1 MPFQRGIAKRAYCL
15 DHCCPSSDPFA
26 VYHLVIAALSVYAY
40 FAGMVYIR
48 SFIFNSLFY
57 LMTGLVVV
65 LLLPLL
71 LLPSIVVRIVAR
83 CWGWMTAKLLLI
95 AGVKHRIHGAMMLDR
110 QVIYAA
116 KHQSAWETIVLVGFL
131 RMPVTVMKRELLF
144 LPLVGLF
151 FYRAGCIAVDRAAG
165 MRALREL
172 RKSAVLHWQRGRSL
186 LIFPQGTRVEP
197 GANHGYEV
205 GVFALYDA
213 TGLPVV
219 PVALNS
225 GHVWPRNSWTKKPG
239 IVDVRFLPPIAP
251 GLSRK
256 VFMAELE
263 KRIEAGMA
271 AIDTLHED

>member
-1 MPFQRGIAKRAYCL
+1 
-15 DHCCPSSDPFA
+15 
-26 VYHLVIAALSVYAY
+26 
-40 FAGMVYIR
+40 
-48 SFIFNSLFY
+48 
-57 LMTGLVVV
+57 MTTLVVV
-65 LLLPLL
+65 FLLPLL
-71 LLPSIVVRIVAR
+71 LLPSIVVRFVAR
-83 CWGWMTAKLLLI
+83 CWGWVTAKLLLI
-95 AGVKHRIHGAMMLDR
+95 VGVRHRVHGDMVLDK
-110 QVIYAA
+110 QVIYAS

-151 FYRAGCIAVDRAAG
+151 FLRAGCIAVNRAGG

-172 RKSAVLHWQRGRSL
+172 RKAAVLHWRRGRSL

-197 GANHGYEV
+197 GVSHGYEV

-225 GHVWPRNSWTKKPG
+225 GYVWPRNVWTKRPG
-239 IVDVRFLPPIAP
+239 VVDVQFLPPIAP

-263 KRIEAGMA
+263 KRIEAGMT
-271 AIDTLHED
+271 AIDTPNKQ

>member
-1 MPFQRGIAKRAYCL
+1 M
-15 DHCCPSSDPFA
+15 
-26 VYHLVIAALSVYAY
+26 IAALCVYAY
-40 FAGMVYIR
+40 FLEMVYLR
-48 SFIFNSLFY
+48 SLIFNSLFY
-57 LMTGLVVV
+57 LMTALVV
-65 LLLPLL
+65 LLFLPLL

-95 AGVKHRIHGAMMLDR
+95 VGIKHRIHGDMMLDR

-144 LPLVGLF
+144 LPLIGLF
-151 FYRAGCIAVDRAAG
+151 FFRAGCIAVNRAGG

-172 RKSAVLHWQRGRSL
+172 RESAVLHWQRGRSL

-197 GANHGYEV
+197 GISHSYEV
-205 GVFALYDA
+205 GIFALYDS

-225 GHVWPRNSWTKKPG
+225 GYVWPRNSWTKQPG

-271 AIDTLHED
+271 SIKTLNVK

>member
-1 MPFQRGIAKRAYCL
+1 M
-15 DHCCPSSDPFA
+15 
-26 VYHLVIAALSVYAY
+26 IAALSVCAY
-40 FAGMVYIR
+40 FAGMVYLR

-57 LMTGLVVV
+57 LMTALVVV

-71 LLPSIVVRIVAR
+71 LLPSIVVRFVAR
-83 CWGWMTAKLLLI
+83 CWGWLTARLLLI
-95 AGVKHRIHGAMMLDR
+95 AGVRHRIQGDMALDQ

-116 KHQSAWETIVLVGFL
+116 KHQSAWETIVLVGAL

-144 LPLVGLF
+144 LPLIGLF
-151 FYRAGCIAVDRAAG
+151 FLRAGCIAVDRAGGMGTAG
-165 MRALREL
+165 IAQGGGSAL
-172 RKSAVLHWQRGRSL
+172 AHGRSL

-197 GANHGYEV
+197 GASHGYEV

-225 GHVWPRNSWTKKPG
+225 GRVWPRNSWTKRPG
-239 IVDVRFLPPIAP
+239 IVGVRFLPPIAP

-256 VFMAELE
+256 AFMAELE
-263 KRIEAGMA
+263 RQIEAGMA
-271 AIDTLHED
+271 AIEPPH

>member
-1 MPFQRGIAKRAYCL
+1 M
-15 DHCCPSSDPFA
+15 
-26 VYHLVIAALSVYAY
+26 IAALSICAY
-40 FAGMVYIR
+40 FADMVYLR
-48 SFIFNSLFY
+48 SFIFNSLFH
-57 LMTGLVVV
+57 LMTAMIVV

-71 LLPSIVVRIVAR
+71 LLPSVVVRIVAR

-95 AGVKHRIHGAMMLDR
+95 AGVRHRIWGDMALDQ

-116 KHQSAWETIVLVGFL
+116 KHQSAWETIVLVGCL

-144 LPLVGLF
+144 LPLIGLF
-151 FYRAGCIAVDRAAG
+151 FLRAGCIAVDRAGG

-172 RKSAVLHWQRGRSL
+172 RKAAVRHWRHGRSL

-197 GANHGYEV
+197 GISHGYEV

-225 GHVWPRNSWTKKPG
+225 GHVWPRNSWTKRPG
-239 IVDVRFLPPIAP
+239 IVDVQFLSPIAP

-256 VFMAELE
+256 AFMAKLE
-263 KRIEAGMA
+263 KQIEAGMA
-271 AIDTLHED
+271 AIDSPYKQQRR